1 MILCLLLTQLLPVGE
16 NSSMPHATPTDR
28 EIVSGD
34 VITIDMGC
42 SYKGYAS
49 DMTRTAFVDTVPE
62 EIKEIF
68 DLVFDNEKIALNEV
82 RDGANIKVISKIVE
96 GNFRIN
102 GYDVMHALRTWSRI
116 KCA

>member
-1 MILCLLLTQLLPVGE
+1 
-16 NSSMPHATPTDR
+16 MPHCTPSNR
-28 EIVSGD
+28 EIISGD

-42 SYKGYAS
+42 SYKGYSS
-49 DMTRTAFVDTVPE
+49 DMTRTIFVDEVPNG
-62 EIKEIF
+62 IKEIYE
-68 DLVFDNEKIALNEV
+68 LVLDNQKIALNEL

>member
-1 MILCLLLTQLLPVGE
+1 
-16 NSSMPHATPTDR
+16 MPHATPTDR

-42 SYKGYAS
+42 IYKGYAS

-68 DLVFDNEKIALNEV
+68 NLVFDNEV